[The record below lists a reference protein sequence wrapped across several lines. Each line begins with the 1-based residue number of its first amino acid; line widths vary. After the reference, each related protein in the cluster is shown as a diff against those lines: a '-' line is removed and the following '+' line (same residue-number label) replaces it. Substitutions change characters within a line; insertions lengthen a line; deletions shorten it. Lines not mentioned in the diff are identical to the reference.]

1 MKIFERRIGMAIL
14 KLFMNV
20 GLIFTATAALPVD
33 ADSSN
38 DTHVI
43 NYRLPDNVAPMHY
56 NIKLIPYIEEG
67 NFTFD
72 GESAINITIR
82 HVTQNLSLH
91 TLELT
96 IDDAA
101 TSLFD
106 KDGIVHM
113 PTTYSYD
120 FITHILVLYFD
131 HELSPGNYTLKMRYV
146 GILND
151 DLHGFF
157 RVSYVNEEGNLEWLA
172 ASHFE
177 ATWARQAFPCWDEPA
192 LKATFDISIKHHRN
206 YTALS
211 NMPIRK
217 QSDDGNE
224 NGMVWTYFHT
234 TPIMSTYLVA
244 FVVADYVRVPN
255 KDGTVNMWCRSTL
268 APYTKFA
275 QEVAQKS
282 GQLLTEYTN
291 STDKVPKMDHV
302 AVPKFA
308 AGAMENWGLI
318 IYVEKSF
325 AYNDK
330 IDTIS
335 TKQDIAVTAAHEMA
349 HQWFGNVISPLWWSH
364 VWLNEG
370 FASFFEEYILN
381 QIFQDWR
388 VMEYFVVTTQQ
399 TALHIDI
406 ARNMKPIT
414 FEVSS
419 PKEIES
425 LFSYSTYGKAPA
437 ILRMLQH
444 IITDEI
450 FRKGIIKYLHKH
462 QFNSATSDDL
472 WNALQTVLDESDVP
486 HNAYRLKEVMDT
498 WIKQRHFPIVHVN
511 RNNDTNQI
519 ILTQEHFR
527 PESEDK
533 HVDNDRWWI
542 PLTFATQTNPDFSNT
557 LPTHWLT
564 PQDQNITI
572 DGIDPNDWII
582 VNLQQMGYY
591 RVNYDSSNWQKIA
604 NYLKSENYTK
614 IHVLNRAQIIDDAY
628 HFMAAN
634 QLNILTFL
642 DLISYLSQERDFV
655 AWFPMFEILEITED
669 FYKYPE
675 TALLKSYLIEI
686 LDGLIK
692 NVGYEENPDEDDLT
706 KLQRTKALKWACTLG
721 HSECKR
727 MATVKLNEHFEN
739 PITHKVSP
747 NLREWTYCY
756 GLMEANA
763 STWNKLL
770 SVYINKSNKKA
781 LKYLAC
787 SENPDIIIN

>member
-1 MKIFERRIGMAIL
+1 MFVQIFERRIGMAIL
-14 KLFMNV
+14 KLFMNG

-38 DTHVI
+38 DTHVT

-120 FITHILVLYFD
+120 LITHILVLYFD
-131 HELSPGNYTLKMRYV
+131 DELSPGNYTLKMRYV
-146 GILND
+146 GILHD
-151 DLHGFF
+151 DLQGFF
-157 RVSYVNEEGNLEWLA
+157 RVSYVNKKGNLVWLA

-177 ATWARQAFPCWDEPA
+177 ATWARRAFPCWDEPA
-192 LKATFDISIKHHRN
+192 LKATFDISIKHRRN

-211 NMPIRK
+211 NMPIRE

-224 NGMVWTYFHT
+224 DGMVWTYFHT

-255 KDGTVNMWCRSTL
+255 EDGTVNMWCRSAL

-275 QEVAQKS
+275 QEVAQKT
-282 GQLLTEYTN
+282 GRLLTEYTN

-308 AGAMENWGLI
+308 ATAMENWGLI
-318 IYVEKSF
+318 IYVERVF

-335 TKQDIAVTAAHEMA
+335 TKQKIAVTAAHEMA

-370 FASFFEEYILN
+370 FATFFEEYILN
-381 QIFQDWR
+381 QIFEDWR
-388 VMEYFVVTTQQ
+388 VMEYFVVNTQQ
-399 TALHIDI
+399 SALHNDI

-414 FEVSS
+414 FEVNS

-450 FRKGIIKYLHKH
+450 FRKGIIKYLHTH

-519 ILTQEHFR
+519 ILTQEHFH

-557 LPTHWLT
+557 LPTHWLR

-628 HFMAAN
+628 HFMVAN
-634 QLNILTFL
+634 QLNISTFL
-642 DLISYLSQERDFV
+642 ELISYLSQERDFV

-692 NVGYEENPDEDDLT
+692 NVGYQEDPDEDDLT

-727 MATVKLNEHFEN
+727 MATVKLNEHFAD
-739 PITHKVSP
+739 PITHK
-747 NLREWTYCY
+747 
-756 GLMEANA
+756 
-763 STWNKLL
+763 
-770 SVYINKSNKKA
+770 
-781 LKYLAC
+781 
-787 SENPDIIIN
+787 